1 MNHRDNRRMLR
12 SNWDILG
19 TPDQK
24 KGVPLPERQKACAAG
39 AAKTPLPPPEF
50 NDLSNVKL
58 VDAIL
63 NRRSRRKY
71 LPDSLTR
78 EELSFLLYATQ
89 GVQKELKQSSL
100 RPPASAGARHPFEL
114 YVAVFRVEGI
124 DPSLYRYLPFD
135 HTLCL
140 VENRTDLQ
148 EASEEALEGQ
158 GWNSA
163 ATLFWT
169 AIPYRTEWRYTA
181 ASHKLIA
188 LDAGHSCQNLY
199 LACEAVGCGTCAIGA
214 YDQEKC
220 DKLLGVDGVD
230 ELTVY
235 AAPIGKV

>member
-1 MNHRDNRRMLR
+1 MNERDRRRMLR

-19 TPDQK
+19 TPDRK
-24 KGVPLPERQKACAAG
+24 KGVPLPERQKKCPPDA
-39 AAKTPLPPPEF
+39 TIIPLPPPEF
-50 NDLSNVKL
+50 TGLSGVKL

-71 LPDSLTR
+71 LPDSLSR
-78 EELSFLLYATQ
+78 EELSFLLFATQ
-89 GVQKELKQSSL
+89 GVQKELKQGSL
-100 RPPASAGARHPFEL
+100 RPPASGGARHPFEL
-114 YVAVFRVEGI
+114 YVAIFRVDGI

-140 VENRTDLQ
+140 VEDRADLR

-158 GWNSA
+158 GWDSA

-169 AIPYRTEWRYTA
+169 AIPYRTEWSYTV

-220 DKLLGVDGVD
+220 DRLLGVDGVD